1 MNNTTRA
8 ANTLTRL
15 KENNRKRENNRIG
28 RVINSIIS
36 ARITNRIKYINA
48 SPYMTREEK
57 KNVRDKVRNENVTLQ
72 KIKELEKAMKAQ
84 KNAASS
90 KFLKSV
96 FTPRKNVKR

>member
-1 MNNTTRA
+1 MNNA
-8 ANTLTRL
+8 ANALVSL
-15 KENNRKRENNRIG
+15 KTKRKREDPRIA
-28 RVINSIIS
+28 RVVNSIIS

-57 KNVRDKVRNENVTLQ
+57 KFVRDKVRNENVTLGQ
-72 KIKELEKAMKAQ
+72 IKKFEKVMKAQ
-84 KNAASS
+84 KIIASN